1 MGESPMQHARRS
13 MAMRANLT
21 VMFGSVLVG
30 FFLLISGSDP
40 VYAHGGH
47 DRGSKQPAAA
57 QGASVKTAAIEAS
70 HATDDRVNGPAADGP
85 TRIQAI
91 SAGVDLTRDA
101 ETPLSLSS
109 VGCGWGTSSCQGG
122 ATLRAKIAPPGPG
135 PAKRVRPPLVLGA
148 ARAVQTGSDRP
159 PRQHTVA

>member
-1 MGESPMQHARRS
+1 

-47 DRGSKQPAAA
+47 DHGSKQPAAA
-57 QGASVKTAAIEAS
+57 QGASVNTAAIEAF

-109 VGCGWGTSSCQGG
+109 DRCCCGSSACHMGV
-122 ATLRAKIAPPGPG
+122 TVPSTNVF
-135 PAKRVRPPLVLGA
+135 PAYRHGQRMRPPLVLGA